1 MEELY
6 WVGIKE
12 SEIRSCKNIFK
23 GSITY
28 TGSGKNGNI
37 SYSSCSGKILNY
49 NTDSSELDAFISKTL
64 HQLILENHNIKLI
77 FYNPY

>member
-28 TGSGKNGNI
+28 TAA
-37 SYSSCSGKILNY
+37 KIR
-49 NTDSSELDAFISKTL
+49 
-64 HQLILENHNIKLI
+64 
-77 FYNPY
+77 